1 MLGIQSVGIHDNFFD
16 LGGHSLLATRVVSRV
31 RQAFSVELPLRR
43 LFDVPTI
50 AGLADQIQNLQSTSQ
65 SQTPPIQP
73 VSRDGR
79 LPLSFAQ
86 QRLWFLDQYETD
98 RAVYNIPYALRL
110 LGPLEVDRLRESLVR
125 IVHRHEALRTSIAM
139 VEGEPFQVIAST
151 VEVDL
156 PVVDLSGLPEEERDQ
171 RARTSAVAEARRPFD
186 LACGPLLR
194 AQLIRLSAQEHLLLL
209 SLHHIIAD
217 GWSMGLL
224 LEELKEYYRSLSVG
238 AEARV
243 AELPLH
249 YADYAVWQREWLQG
263 EELDRQAGYWKERL
277 SGAPA
282 LLELPTDH
290 PRPALQSYCGAC
302 ESMQLSPTLS
312 EGLKALS
319 RREGVTLFMTLV
331 AGFKVLLSRY
341 SGQEDVVV
349 GSLIAGR
356 TRREFEHLIG
366 FFVNT
371 LVLRTDLSGDPTVRE
386 LLGRVREVAMGAYA
400 HQDLP
405 FEKLVEEL
413 RPPRSLSYSPLIQVL
428 LVLQNAPRADME
440 IAGLEVRSEAVHSGT
455 SKFDMTLS
463 VEETSAGLRGTLE
476 YNTDLFEAATIRR
489 MLGHYQRLLE
499 GMVADPGQPISR
511 LPLLT
516 EDERHQL
523 LVEWNNTARDYPA
536 DRCVHQ
542 LFEEQVE
549 RTPDAVALVFEDQ
562 ELTYGELNARSNQ
575 LAHYLQSQ
583 GVGPETLVAICME
596 RSPEM
601 VVGLLGI
608 LKAGGAY
615 VPLDPEYPAER
626 LAFMLQDAQAP
637 LLLTQRHL
645 CSRVSA
651 QPAQI
656 ICLDHTAN
664 ELVGYGDDKPLDR
677 ATADNLAYVIYTSGS
692 TGKPKGAMNTHRAIC
707 NRLLWMQDAYQLTQ
721 SDRVLQKTPFS
732 FDVSVWEF
740 FWPLLTGA
748 CLVVARPG
756 EHRDSLYLA
765 RVTARERITT
775 LHFVPSMLQMFL
787 DEPEVVDCGGLRR
800 VICSGEALPFELQE
814 RFFARLPGVDLQNLY
829 GPTEAAV
836 DVSFWTCRPG
846 KGERGVPIGRP
857 ISNMRLYVLDRGRQ
871 PVPVGVPG
879 ELYIGGVGLARG
891 YWNRPDLTAEKFV
904 TGSLGIDP
912 GGRLYKTGDLVR
924 WRADGNLEFLG
935 RLDDQVK
942 IRGFRIELGEIE
954 ASLSGHPGLQRNVV
968 VAREEEP
975 GDKRLVAYVVPA
987 DLASP
992 PSTADLRSFLGQELP
1007 EYMIPSAFA
1016 FLDRLPLSP
1025 NGKIDRKALPAPGAA
1040 CAETSSFIAPRTPI
1054 EEILVGIWAE
1064 VLGSERVGVADNFFE
1079 LGGHSLRAMRV
1090 IARVHDVLGVEV
1102 AMRAFFEAPTVAGM
1116 AAAIDQKL
1124 FEPAELR

>member
-1 MLGIQSVGIHDNFFD
+1 MLDKHGNPLPVGITGELHLGGIQLSRGYLNRPELTAEKFVPNPFSDDPDSRLYRTGDQCRWRADGNLEFLGRLDDQVKLRGFRIELGEIETVLKEHPSVAQSVVVLREDRPGDKRLVAYCVSAADAAWNVTDLTRHLRTRLPDYMVPSVFVPLEAFPLTPSGKINRRALPAPDDSRPQLESVYVAPRNPIEEQLSSIWCDVLGIQSIGIHDNFFD

-31 RQAFSVELPLRR
+31 RQAFSVELPLRS

-125 IVHRHEALRTSIAM
+125 VVHRHEALRTSIAM
-139 VEGEPFQVIAST
+139 IEGEPFQVIAAT

-156 PVVDLSGLPEEERDQ
+156 PVVDLSDLPEEERDQ

-349 GSLIAGR
+349 GSSIAGR

-428 LVLQNAPRADME
+428 LVLQNAPEQTWR
-440 IAGLEVRSEAVHSGT
+440 
-455 SKFDMTLS
+455 
-463 VEETSAGLRGTLE
+463 LRGWRC
-476 YNTDLFEAATIRR
+476 EARR
-489 MLGHYQRLLE
+489 C
-499 GMVADPGQPISR
+499 
-511 LPLLT
+511 
-516 EDERHQL
+516 
-523 LVEWNNTARDYPA
+523 TA
-536 DRCVHQ
+536 
-542 LFEEQVE
+542 
-549 RTPDAVALVFEDQ
+549 
-562 ELTYGELNARSNQ
+562 ARRN
-575 LAHYLQSQ
+575 
-583 GVGPETLVAICME
+583 
-596 RSPEM
+596 
-601 VVGLLGI
+601 
-608 LKAGGAY
+608 
-615 VPLDPEYPAER
+615 
-626 LAFMLQDAQAP
+626 
-637 LLLTQRHL
+637 
-645 CSRVSA
+645 
-651 QPAQI
+651 
-656 ICLDHTAN
+656 
-664 ELVGYGDDKPLDR
+664 
-677 ATADNLAYVIYTSGS
+677 S
-692 TGKPKGAMNTHRAIC
+692 T
-707 NRLLWMQDAYQLTQ
+707 
-721 SDRVLQKTPFS
+721 
-732 FDVSVWEF
+732 
-740 FWPLLTGA
+740 
-748 CLVVARPG
+748 
-756 EHRDSLYLA
+756 
-765 RVTARERITT
+765 
-775 LHFVPSMLQMFL
+775 
-787 DEPEVVDCGGLRR
+787 
-800 VICSGEALPFELQE
+800 
-814 RFFARLPGVDLQNLY
+814 
-829 GPTEAAV
+829 
-836 DVSFWTCRPG
+836 
-846 KGERGVPIGRP
+846 
-857 ISNMRLYVLDRGRQ
+857 
-871 PVPVGVPG
+871 
-879 ELYIGGVGLARG
+879 
-891 YWNRPDLTAEKFV
+891 
-904 TGSLGIDP
+904 
-912 GGRLYKTGDLVR
+912 
-924 WRADGNLEFLG
+924 
-935 RLDDQVK
+935 
-942 IRGFRIELGEIE
+942 
-954 ASLSGHPGLQRNVV
+954 
-968 VAREEEP
+968 
-975 GDKRLVAYVVPA
+975 
-987 DLASP
+987 
-992 PSTADLRSFLGQELP
+992 
-1007 EYMIPSAFA
+1007 
-1016 FLDRLPLSP
+1016 
-1025 NGKIDRKALPAPGAA
+1025 
-1040 CAETSSFIAPRTPI
+1040 
-1054 EEILVGIWAE
+1054 
-1064 VLGSERVGVADNFFE
+1064 
-1079 LGGHSLRAMRV
+1079 
-1090 IARVHDVLGVEV
+1090 
-1102 AMRAFFEAPTVAGM
+1102 
-1116 AAAIDQKL
+1116 
-1124 FEPAELR
+1124 

>member
-1 MLGIQSVGIHDNFFD
+1 MLNYLGDTARKRGLDSVVATVIPTGKNLPARQFLDSVAVAFKKDFEGKPVYRIPAEFAATTAPSSDGAKAEVAKDPGSSSSSLTAGFPSRIVPPYERIASILHSPDRVLLQLDAQGRKRRERPSLGQPPSPPSTEIERRLSELWADLLKLERVGIHDNFFD
-16 LGGHSLLATRVVSRV
+16 LGGDSLLVTRVVSWV
-31 RQAFSVELPLRR
+31 RQAFSVELSLRS
-43 LFDVPTI
+43 LFDAPTI
-50 AGLADQIQNLQSTSQ
+50 AGLAGQIQNLQSTSQ

-125 IVHRHEALRTSIAM
+125 VVHRHEALRTSIAM

-151 VEVDL
+151 VVVDM

-171 RARTSAVAEARRPFD
+171 QAWTSAVAEARRPFD
-186 LACGPLLR
+186 LGCGPLVR
-194 AQLIRLSAQEHLLLL
+194 AQLIRLSTQEHLLLL

-224 LEELKEYYRSLSVG
+224 FEELKEYYRSLSVG

-302 ESMQLSPTLS
+302 ELMQLSPTLS

-349 GSLIAGR
+349 GSPIAGR

-386 LLGRVREVAMGAYA
+386 LLGRVREMAMGAYA

-413 RPPRSLSYSPLIQVL
+413 RPPRSLSYSPLFQVL

-476 YNTDLFEAATIRR
+476 YNTDLFDAVTIRR

-499 GMVADPGQPISR
+499 GIVADPGQPISR

-523 LVEWNNTARDYPA
+523 LVEWNNTACDYPA

-596 RSPEM
+596 RSLEM

-637 LLLTQRHL
+637 VLLTQRASVL
-645 CSRVSA
+645 RAVG
-651 QPAQI
+651 PAQ
-656 ICLDHTAN
+656 LRLSTWTHGAN
-664 ELVGYGDDKPLDR
+664 ELVG
-677 ATADNLAYVIYTSGS
+677 
-692 TGKPKGAMNTHRAIC
+692 
-707 NRLLWMQDAYQLTQ
+707 
-721 SDRVLQKTPFS
+721 
-732 FDVSVWEF
+732 
-740 FWPLLTGA
+740 
-748 CLVVARPG
+748 
-756 EHRDSLYLA
+756 
-765 RVTARERITT
+765 
-775 LHFVPSMLQMFL
+775 
-787 DEPEVVDCGGLRR
+787 
-800 VICSGEALPFELQE
+800 
-814 RFFARLPGVDLQNLY
+814 
-829 GPTEAAV
+829 
-836 DVSFWTCRPG
+836 
-846 KGERGVPIGRP
+846 
-857 ISNMRLYVLDRGRQ
+857 
-871 PVPVGVPG
+871 
-879 ELYIGGVGLARG
+879 
-891 YWNRPDLTAEKFV
+891 
-904 TGSLGIDP
+904 
-912 GGRLYKTGDLVR
+912 
-924 WRADGNLEFLG
+924 
-935 RLDDQVK
+935 
-942 IRGFRIELGEIE
+942 
-954 ASLSGHPGLQRNVV
+954 
-968 VAREEEP
+968 
-975 GDKRLVAYVVPA
+975 
-987 DLASP
+987 
-992 PSTADLRSFLGQELP
+992 
-1007 EYMIPSAFA
+1007 
-1016 FLDRLPLSP
+1016 
-1025 NGKIDRKALPAPGAA
+1025 
-1040 CAETSSFIAPRTPI
+1040 
-1054 EEILVGIWAE
+1054 
-1064 VLGSERVGVADNFFE
+1064 
-1079 LGGHSLRAMRV
+1079 
-1090 IARVHDVLGVEV
+1090 
-1102 AMRAFFEAPTVAGM
+1102 
-1116 AAAIDQKL
+1116 
-1124 FEPAELR
+1124 